1 MSRKKTKPE
10 DIRNPENYFNKYIA
24 KEVSHTME
32 QQRKIYDMEESLE
45 HCMERADFTYRYSVN
60 QNGEEYEALM
70 ADNILLGWLETIRD
84 DRLYCAVKRLTE
96 RQQIILTL
104 FYKENMKQ
112 EEIAKLLGLSPAYIS
127 KEMKRICKQIMNY
140 Y

>member
-1 MSRKKTKPE
+1 
-10 DIRNPENYFNKYIA
+10 
-24 KEVSHTME
+24 ME

-84 DRLYCAVKRLTE
+84 QRLYEAVHRLNHK
-96 RQQIILTL
+96 QQLILTL
-104 FYKENMKQ
+104 LFDQKMKQ
-112 EEIAKLLGLSPAYIS
+112 EEIAKYLKVDQSAIS
-127 KEMKRICKQIMNY
+127 RQLKVIFKQIMNFY
-140 Y
+140 